1 MLDFCLDG
9 GEVGAVRVQLTASVG
24 SGFSDVG
31 VGVGCHGGI
40 VVEIRKGGYDD
51 FVISPG
57 FDAIA
62 QIDESRKNIDVIL
75 SVCAGISHDF
85 CVQVEVCLS

>member
-9 GEVGAVRVQLTASVG
+9 GEVGVVRARLTAGV
-24 SGFSDVG
+24 SGGFGDVG
-31 VGVGCHGGI
+31 VGVGCHSGI

-51 FVISPG
+51 LVISPG

-62 QIDESRKNIDVIL
+62 QLDESRKNFDVTL

-85 CVQVEVCLS
+85 WS